1 MARTAFKKAKA
12 AAKPVIQK
20 EPSPHIPATEVVQS
34 TGAEADLSS
43 SDEEDSDDDNEGVD
57 EEGMVKL
64 MSMLGEDGLDE
75 VAEQQLSELGLD
87 EATSD
92 EEDEED
98 EDGSSDEGD
107 AIVGDG
113 EGDSDSGWVDGD
125 KEMDVSGDSGVEAA
139 VNEESE
145 EEDDDAVPLDE
156 ISDVDEDAVPKQK
169 VVINN
174 EVSISL
180 LAFIRCADR
189 VLQIARLEENT
200 RNNRVGQD
208 MPWTE
213 TLAFTTS
220 EPLDIPNADD
230 DLNREL
236 AIYKQALS
244 TANTARTKFLAA
256 KLPFSRPSDYFAE
269 MVKSDS
275 HMERIRQRLLDERA
289 GIQKSE
295 VAKKQRELKKVGKQ
309 VQVEKLKE
317 REKSKKEMNER
328 VKGLKRSESLMLLD
342 PSKSL
347 TIASERGGALDNQD
361 SEAFDV
367 AVEEAISDRPAKRGK
382 PNMSRAKRDAKFGF
396 GGAGTKGRRGK
407 QNTKESSENFEFR
420 KGMGRE
426 ASKGGRGGRGGRGGQ
441 GGRGG
446 HGGSRGG
453 SKRPGKSRR
462 NAGRA

>member
-20 EPSPHIPATEVVQS
+20 EPSPPTPVTEVVQS

-43 SDEEDSDDDNEGVD
+43 SDEEDSDDNEGID
-57 EEGMVKL
+57 EEGMAKL
-64 MSMLGEDGLDE
+64 MNMLGEDGLDE
-75 VAEQQLSELGLD
+75 VVEQQLSELGLD

-98 EDGSSDEGD
+98 EDGSSDEEE

-113 EGDSDSGWVDGD
+113 EGNSDSGWVDED
-125 KEMDVSGDSGVEAA
+125 EEMDVPGESGVEAA
-139 VNEESE
+139 VNEES
-145 EEDDDAVPLDE
+145 DDDAVPMDE
-156 ISDVDEDAVPKQK
+156 ISDVDEDVVPKQK

-174 EVSISL
+174 E
-180 LAFIRCADR
+180 LALKRIRETIE
-189 VLQIARLEENT
+189 L
-200 RNNRVGQD
+200 GKD

-256 KLPFSRPSDYFAE
+256 KLPFSRPPDYFAE

-328 VKGLKRSESLMLLD
+328 VKGLKR
-342 PSKSL
+342 K
-347 TIASERGGALDNQD
+347 RGGALDNQD
-361 SEAFDV
+361 SGAFDV